1 MQSKQAGVARQ
12 RACHSLHIISL
23 HHPRIE
29 NHVDCTYTT
38 IILQWCV
45 GVACLP
51 QRQTRIPMQFL
62 GPSCTHTETSGCCP
76 SASAR
81 FPWFQS
87 YMRGYLKNY
96 TEYIIYVCINTPAAV
111 CIDGKWKEPAPLTP
125 TCQSASAVHLWKLA
139 AVAPHSLACQCWVRF
154 FLSAVLIT
162 KIKNVFLV
170 F

>member
-29 NHVDCTYTT
+29 NNVDCTYTT

-96 TEYIIYVCINTPAAV
+96 TGVYNICMYQYSSSSVHRWQMKGTSAINTYLPIRQ
-111 CIDGKWKEPAPLTP
+111 CCP
-125 TCQSASAVHLWKLA
+125 
-139 AVAPHSLACQCWVRF
+139 SLKGGSGSSTF
-154 FLSAVLIT
+154 FGMPVLGEILFFFT
-162 KIKNVFLV
+162 RCFY
-170 F
+170 